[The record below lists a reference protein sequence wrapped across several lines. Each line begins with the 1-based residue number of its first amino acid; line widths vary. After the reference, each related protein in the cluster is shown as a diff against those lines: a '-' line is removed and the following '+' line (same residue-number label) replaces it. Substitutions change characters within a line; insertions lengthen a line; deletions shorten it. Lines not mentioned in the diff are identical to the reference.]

1 MSIAPV
7 APVAP
12 EAPAA
17 PQPLAAGG
25 AVASGTH
32 WTGVPMSSRWLMEA
46 QALVPTLASR
56 AEELDRTG
64 EFAHDAYRALRERRM
79 MSMLVPEALGGGGA
93 SYAEACAVLAELSH
107 GDPAVSIAFSMHLH
121 LVAAQVWRHHRQ
133 MPAPVLPKVAADE
146 LVLVSTGAADW
157 LESNGTATR
166 VDGGFR
172 VSGRKAPSS
181 ACPAG
186 NVLVT
191 SVRWEDAPDGP
202 QVVHASV
209 PFSAEGVSIEETWD
223 TTGMRASGSHTVVLD
238 DVFVPD
244 SAVPL
249 IRPAGSWHPVWSTV
263 LGAAMPLIMSTYVGV
278 AESAARHALQL
289 AHRRSERPE
298 VATTVGRMVDRLTA
312 AQDSVRAMI
321 AANADLRFDN
331 DLVVAAG
338 MLARKRETTDAAIDT
353 VRLALE
359 VGGGAAYAT
368 ASGIGRLLRDVH
380 GALYHPLPAAQQE
393 RFVGRVALGLDP
405 VG

>member
-1 MSIAPV
+1 MSIAPE
-7 APVAP
+7 APTAP
-12 EAPAA
+12 E
-17 PQPLAAGG
+17 PLAATS
-25 AVASGTH
+25 AAATGTH

-46 QALVPTLASR
+46 QALVPGLASR
-56 AEELDRTG
+56 AEELDRSG
-64 EFAHDAYRALRERRM
+64 EFAHDAFRVLRERRM
-79 MSMLVPEALGGGGA
+79 MSMLVPEELGGGGA

-107 GDPAVSIAFSMHLH
+107 GDPAVSIAFSMHTH
-121 LVAAQVWRHHRQ
+121 LVAAQVWRHHRE
-133 MPAPVLPKVAADE
+133 MPAPVLAKVAADE

-157 LESNGTATR
+157 LESGGTAVR

-186 NVLVT
+186 DVLVT
-191 SVRWEDAPDGP
+191 SVRWEDSPDGP

-244 SAVPL
+244 AAVPL
-249 IRPAGSWHPVWSTV
+249 IRPAGQWHPVWSTV

-278 AESAARHALQL
+278 AESAARHGLQL
-289 AHRRSERPE
+289 AHRRAERPE
-298 VATTVGRMVDRLTA
+298 VATTIGRMLTRLTA

-321 AANADLRFDN
+321 DANANLRFDN
-331 DLVVAAG
+331 DLDLASST
-338 MLARKRETTDAAIDT
+338 LARKRGATDAAIDT

-359 VGGGAAYAT
+359 AGGGAAYAT
-368 ASGIGRLLRDVH
+368 SGGISRLLRDVH

-393 RFVGRVALGLDP
+393 RFTGRVALGLDP
-405 VG
+405 SV